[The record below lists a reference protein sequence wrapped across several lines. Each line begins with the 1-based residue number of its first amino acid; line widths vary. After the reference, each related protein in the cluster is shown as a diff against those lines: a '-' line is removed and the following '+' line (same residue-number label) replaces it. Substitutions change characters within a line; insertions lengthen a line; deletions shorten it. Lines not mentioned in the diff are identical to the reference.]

1 MKIMIIDDNEPMA
14 EMTKDHLC
22 QKFSGAQFSLF
33 NDGMKAIEQTGFIP
47 DVIILDY
54 QLDTLNPGALNG
66 MQILMQLKKKF
77 SAPVICLS
85 AQEKPEVSAN
95 LIKAGAFDYV
105 VKNQQAFNKIE
116 SSISRIVNQKPQPQR
131 KDSKNL
137 VIACLVLIIIAL
149 LVYILVKES

>member
-1 MKIMIIDDNEPMA
+1 MKIMIIDDNVPMA
-14 EMTKDHLC
+14 EMTKDHLS
-22 QKFSGAQFSLF
+22 QKFSDAQFSIF
-33 NDGMKAIEQTGFIP
+33 NDGMKAIEQNGFIP

-77 SAPVICLS
+77 TAHVICLS

-116 SSISRIVNQKPQPQR
+116 NSISRIFNQKLQPQK
-131 KDSKNL
+131 KDSKNPVIAGLILIILAL
-137 VIACLVLIIIAL
+137 VI
-149 LVYILVKES
+149 YILVNNS

>member
-1 MKIMIIDDNEPMA
+1 MKIMIIDDNVTMA
-14 EMTKDHLC
+14 EMTKDHLS
-22 QKFSGAQFSLF
+22 QKFSGAQFSIF
-33 NDGMKAIEQTGFIP
+33 NDGMNAIEQSGFIP

-66 MQILMQLKKKF
+66 LQILMQLRKKF
-77 SAPVICLS
+77 TAPVICLS

-116 SSISRIVNQKPQPQR
+116 NSISKIFNQKPQPAK

-137 VIACLVLIIIAL
+137 VIAGLILIIIAL
-149 LVYILVKES
+149 VVYILVNNG

>member
-14 EMTKDHLC
+14 EMTKDHLS
-22 QKFSGAQFSLF
+22 QKFSGAHFSLF

-116 SSISRIVNQKPQPQR
+116 NSISRIFHQKPQPQR

-137 VIACLVLIIIAL
+137 VIAGLVLIIIAL
-149 LVYILVKES
+149 LVYILVNKS